1 MNKSIKRHDFGC
13 TCGFFLERLLV
24 TNTRP
29 AHVCQ
34 NYLHM
39 PNLLVLG
46 THLLGLKCG
55 IICGVRWLMHC
66 VGTTPEVVWL
76 ESGKCCRAETV
87 IYNRADF
94 SVALAEGS
102 IFKKI
107 DGDPV
112 DGESLCTQT

>member
-55 IICGVRWLMHC
+55 RICGVRWLMHC

-76 ESGKCCRAETV
+76 ESEVSAAGQK
-87 IYNRADF
+87 
-94 SVALAEGS
+94 
-102 IFKKI
+102 
-107 DGDPV
+107 
-112 DGESLCTQT
+112 Q